1 MNFSI
6 KISVSSPRVAWRFD
20 DARSCL
26 TTGKWVIYCPRS
38 SKLVLLFIFFTFS
51 FLFFLSLLLPRQP
64 RLAVPTNTK
73 RPLSRNNFSG
83 LGASSCHVSH
93 GGVVPRVA
101 YIRKKPNAIK
111 RSLRISQFASQ
122 TNERRIR
129 ANVRIFLL
137 DRHRSW
143 PDLYLFRLGQDET
156 FLSKR
161 F

>member
-38 SKLVLLFIFFTFS
+38 SKLVLLFIFFIFS

-122 TNERRIR
+122 TNERRKGATRERSYFSIGPPSLMTR
-129 ANVRIFLL
+129 FIFISSGPRRNILV
-137 DRHRSW
+137 
-143 PDLYLFRLGQDET
+143 
-156 FLSKR
+156 
-161 F
+161 